1 MPRTFGKE
9 MIRILTVLMALALLP
24 CEGKESVI
32 KVTPGKPRETFLIG
46 STTERRGET
55 ISFRITIAPRT
66 TKPTWP
72 FDCSV
77 KTGAGIVGWHI
88 EKPCYDEA
96 EDNSTTEVIQ
106 ISIPEAQLESAVFE
120 FRYRIGQT
128 ATTEIWQIRLA
139 DYVRGAEPE

>member
-1 MPRTFGKE
+1 
-9 MIRILTVLMALALLP
+9 MIRLLTLLLSITALN

-32 KVTPGKPRETFLIG
+32 TVSPGNPRETFLIG
-46 STTERRGET
+46 STTEKRGET
-55 ISFRITIAPRT
+55 ISFRITITPRT

-96 EDNSTTEVIQ
+96 KEISTTEVIQ

-120 FRYRIGQT
+120 FRYRIGEID
-128 ATTEIWQIRLA
+128 TTEIWQIRLA
-139 DYVRGAEPE
+139 DYARGAEPE